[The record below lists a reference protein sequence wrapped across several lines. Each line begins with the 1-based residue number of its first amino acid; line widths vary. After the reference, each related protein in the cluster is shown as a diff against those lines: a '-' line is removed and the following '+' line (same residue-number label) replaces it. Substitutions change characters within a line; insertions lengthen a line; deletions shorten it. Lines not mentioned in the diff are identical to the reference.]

1 MKTGNSRLH
10 RYRSVSLSSLFS
22 VIIFNCTLINFHG
35 TNAYYASAFTPTTNI
50 HFHSPNVE
58 GSKINSRTRDHKTEL
73 YLQDDDL
80 TKEER
85 LQQQQLLKKL
95 QSGYDTSTEYSREV
109 YSSKTQKRR
118 NQNRERLI
126 RDLRDEG
133 QKEEEDE
140 DGYTSMMRSADGVSL
155 YEKALLYPGKMLL
168 RGVRKLRGHKQKPGT
183 LILVR
188 HGESEWN
195 ANKTFTGWA
204 DPDLSEQGVR
214 ETEHAA
220 RLLLAGG
227 YEIDVAFTSRLK
239 RAVRSA
245 WIILGEM
252 DKLYIPVFKTWR
264 LNERMYGALTGLCKS
279 QTAEQLGTELV
290 QTWRGSLRSRPP
302 AVKVGDTYWP
312 GRDRRYSDLTAEQI
326 PLTESLLDCMGR
338 TEPAWEDK
346 IKWELQMGRNVMV
359 VAHANTLRG
368 LVKIIDNIGDE
379 EIQEVAIPT
388 GIPIVY
394 KFDDKMNSVK
404 PEGTK
409 YLSQKHMRGI
419 FLEKPGELKEAM
431 KKEQEWCEF
440 VPGYE
445 RTMRRSAA
453 SSMTP
458 VERAL
463 SKLKAEKELGK
474 WAGQF
479 IDPDAEVEDDGSD
492 GNQGQGI
499 NFEDKA
505 WEEGMKELAEG
516 EQFDP
521 TGKFHP
527 DEVRSK
533 ILDEEDVYEDEE
545 EIYSPKMITSNP
557 CLQVMPSPSQK
568 VIPGIGDIPI
578 RRDAVVVI
586 IRHGKTEHNKLG
598 LFTGWEDAPLA
609 REGRVEAK
617 KAGELLKSY
626 GFEFDVVYTSW
637 LSRAIETAW
646 LVMEPMDCIWLPI
659 IKTWRLNERMYG
671 GLTSR
676 SKSMVSQQ
684 YGEKQFKAWRRG
696 YTVRPPPVSSFSV
709 NYPGNDPRYKLIKD
723 IRISLSE
730 TIMRS
735 FDSGKFSLERKL
747 PKSESLKDCMDRT
760 IPYYEQVIV
769 PEAIEKG
776 KRVLISSSENAIR
789 GLLMVLCEIPV
800 EKISELE
807 IPNGL
812 PLIYD
817 VKSKCIKLLDD
828 GSGNDPLEVYNFG
841 KAASYLFRPCK
852 DENGEDEECD
862 ITYMA
867 GGIFSE
873 DEKEDA
879 KKLRSSIVK

>member
-1 MKTGNSRLH
+1 MKKNYSRLH
-10 RYRSVSLSSLFS
+10 RYRSNSASLSFLFS
-22 VIIFNCTLINFHG
+22 IGILICTLTDFN
-35 TNAYYASAFTPTTNI
+35 TSAFTSPTDFHTHATRINRSHINI
-50 HFHSPNVE
+50 
-58 GSKINSRTRDHKTEL
+58 RTRDHKTEL
-73 YLQDDDL
+73 HLQDDDL
-80 TKEER
+80 TEEQR
-85 LQQQQLLKKL
+85 LQQQQLLKNL

-109 YSSKTQKRR
+109 YSSKTLKRR
-118 NQNRERLI
+118 NQSRERLI
-126 RDLRDEG
+126 RDLRNEG
-133 QKEEEDE
+133 QKEEDDE

-155 YEKALLYPGKMLL
+155 YEKALLYPGKLL
-168 RGVRKLRGHKQKPGT
+168 VRIVRKLRGHKRKPGT

-279 QTAEQLGTELV
+279 QTAEQLGAELV
-290 QTWRGSLRSRPP
+290 QAWRGSLRSRPP

-346 IKWELQMGRNVMV
+346 IKWEVQMGRNVMV

-409 YLSQKHMRGI
+409 YLSQKHMRGV

-499 NFEDKA
+499 NFEDKVL
-505 WEEGMKELAEG
+505 EDETKELSEG
-516 EQFDP
+516 GQSD
-521 TGKFHP
+521 P
-527 DEVRSK
+527 DEANNSK
-533 ILDEEDVYEDEE
+533 ILDEEDIYEDNDEV
-545 EIYSPKMITSNP
+545 YSPKMITNSP

-568 VIPGIGDIPI
+568 FIPGIGDIPI

-598 LFTGWEDAPLA
+598 LFTGWE
-609 REGRVEAK
+609 G
-617 KAGELLKSY
+617 
-626 GFEFDVVYTSW
+626 
-637 LSRAIETAW
+637 
-646 LVMEPMDCIWLPI
+646 
-659 IKTWRLNERMYG
+659 
-671 GLTSR
+671 
-676 SKSMVSQQ
+676 
-684 YGEKQFKAWRRG
+684 
-696 YTVRPPPVSSFSV
+696 
-709 NYPGNDPRYKLIKD
+709 
-723 IRISLSE
+723 
-730 TIMRS
+730 
-735 FDSGKFSLERKL
+735 
-747 PKSESLKDCMDRT
+747 
-760 IPYYEQVIV
+760 
-769 PEAIEKG
+769 
-776 KRVLISSSENAIR
+776 
-789 GLLMVLCEIPV
+789 
-800 EKISELE
+800 
-807 IPNGL
+807 
-812 PLIYD
+812 
-817 VKSKCIKLLDD
+817 
-828 GSGNDPLEVYNFG
+828 
-841 KAASYLFRPCK
+841 
-852 DENGEDEECD
+852 
-862 ITYMA
+862 
-867 GGIFSE
+867 
-873 DEKEDA
+873 
-879 KKLRSSIVK
+879 